1 MKMRQNYLKVGLV
14 LTALTLLVLAR
25 PAMAGDQIP

>member
-14 LTALTLLVLAR
+14 LTALTLLPLAY